1 MFLSFTLHQRNK
13 ENNKGKGEEEM
24 KKKVEELM
32 KEITEF
38 CYGLSFSN
46 DQLEYIRK
54 SLIEAYL
61 AGVIDTLQEQLVKTK
76 QK

>member
-1 MFLSFTLHQRNK
+1 
-13 ENNKGKGEEEM
+13 M

-46 DQLEYIRK
+46 GQLEYIRK

-61 AGVIDTLQEQLVKTK
+61 AGVIDTLQEQLVKDK